1 MLLRYA
7 IRRLLLAIPL
17 LFGIS
22 VLTFALLHLTPG
34 NPVQAE
40 TAMNPNISP
49 DSIKALRALYG
60 LNYPLH
66 VQYFHWVG
74 RLLRLDFGASLRDQ
88 QPVIDKIWATLPATL
103 LLNLSAL
110 TLMLAIG
117 IPFGVRAATHPDSR
131 FTNYFSAFTFFSYSF
146 PDFWLALLLQLFVG
160 AYLGILPISGFTT
173 PGAEDLGVLARLGD
187 LGAHLALPLI
197 VSTFGAWATL
207 SRYVRNN
214 MFEALRQDYIRT
226 ARAKGL
232 SERAVFWRHALPNA
246 LLPVITILG
255 MSLPGLISG
264 SVIIESIFAW
274 PGLGRLFYSAATGY
288 DYPVV
293 MGLAFIG
300 AVLTVLGNLAAD
312 LSQAA
317 LDPRIK
323 VGS

>member
-7 IRRLLLAIPL
+7 IRRLLSAVPL

-40 TAMNPNISP
+40 TAMNPHISP
-49 DSIKALRALYG
+49 DSIRALRQLYG
-60 LNYPLH
+60 MNDPLD
-66 VQYFHWVG
+66 VQYWHWVS
-74 RLLRLDFGASLRDQ
+74 RLLRLDFGLSFRDQ
-88 QPVIDKIWATLPATL
+88 QPVMSHIWAALPATV

-110 TLMLAIG
+110 TLTLAIG
-117 IPFGVRAATHPDSR
+117 VPFGVRAATRPESG
-131 FTNYFSAFTFFSYSF
+131 FTRVFSAFTFVSYSF
-146 PDFWLALLLQLFVG
+146 PDFWLALLLQIFLG
-160 AYLGILPISGFTT
+160 AWWGIFPISGFMA
-173 PGAEDLGVLARLGD
+173 PGADALPLWERAWDLLS
-187 LGAHLALPLI
+187 HLALPLI
-197 VSTFGAWATL
+197 VSTVGAWAVL
-207 SRYVRNN
+207 SRYIRNN
-214 MFEALRQDYIRT
+214 MFEALNQDYIRT

-255 MSLPGLISG
+255 LSLPGLLSG

-293 MGLAFIG
+293 MGLSFIA
-300 AVLTVLGNLAAD
+300 AVLTILGNLVAD
-312 LSQAA
+312 LSVAL

-323 VGS
+323 VGE

>member
-7 IRRLLLAIPL
+7 IRRLVMAVPL

-40 TAMNPNISP
+40 TAMNPHISP

-60 LNYPLH
+60 LNDPLP
-66 VQYFHWVG
+66 VQYLHWVG
-74 RLLRLDFGASLRDQ
+74 RLLRFDFGVSFRDQ
-88 QPVIDKIWATLPATL
+88 QPVADKLWAALPATL
-103 LLNLSAL
+103 LLNLAAL
-110 TLMLAIG
+110 TLVLAVG
-117 IPFGVRAATHPDSR
+117 IPFGVRAATHPHSR
-131 FTNYFSAFTFFSYSF
+131 FTRFFSGFTFTAYSF
-146 PDFWLALLLQLFVG
+146 PEFWLALLLQI
-160 AYLGILPISGFTT
+160 ALGVRLGWLPISGYLSA
-173 PGAEDLGVLARLGD
+173 GAEGAPLWERAMD
-187 LGAHLALPLI
+187 LGAHLALPLF
-197 VSTFGAWATL
+197 VSAFGAWAVL
-207 SRYVRNN
+207 SRYVRNS
-214 MFEALRQDYIRT
+214 MFEALNQDYIRT

-232 SERAVFWRHALPNA
+232 SERVVFWRHALPNA

-274 PGLGRLFYSAATGY
+274 PGMGRLAWEASTGY

-293 MGLAFIG
+293 MGLSFLG
-300 AVLTVLGNLAAD
+300 AMLTILGNLAAD
-312 LSQAA
+312 IAQAA

-323 VGS
+323 VS